1 LTPRAPVEIQSPST
15 LLGPGGTQ
23 QVVVGRSLDH
33 LAERKPDRVEDLRG
47 GNLPSHPAGSYLPP
61 AIRASLARSAADP
74 VARVPGP
81 APVPSGLPQ
90 AFDDASSSQPGDAD
104 VKTQLYRPAE
114 DAAQK
119 PRVDTQPRGGGAGAT
134 VAMVGPAKTGSP
146 VGAAAPTGAPVGVP
160 ARTGAPVTTGSPGG
174 APVPRP
180 PADSL
185 AVAPAKPGVPL
196 VLVLLGFLLV
206 GFVVVAGV
214 MVIFKH

>member
-1 LTPRAPVEIQSPST
+1 VTPRAPVEIQSPST

-23 QVVVGRSLDH
+23 QVVVGRSLEH
-33 LAERKPDRVEDLRG
+33 LAERKPDPVEDLRG

-61 AIRASLARSAADP
+61 AIRASLARSAGADP

-81 APVPSGLPQ
+81 APLPSGLPR
-90 AFDDASSSQPGDAD
+90 AFEEASSSQPGDAE

-119 PRVDTQPRGGGAGAT
+119 PRVDTQPRSGAAGAT
-134 VAMVGPAKTGSP
+134 VAMPAPARTGPPVTAAPTTGAPIGVPAKTG
-146 VGAAAPTGAPVGVP
+146 APA
-160 ARTGAPVTTGSPGG
+160 
-174 APVPRP
+174 PRP

-185 AVAPAKPGVPL
+185 AAAPRSAPQAPAKPGVPL
-196 VLVLLGFLLV
+196 VLVLLGFLVV